1 MTTRR
6 TRLSRRSMLATLA
19 GPVALATVSRPG
31 PAVGQTASQRRMPRI
46 IVFDVNETLL
56 DVDALKPHF
65 ARAFG
70 DELVLRE
77 WFSTV
82 LLYSEVVS
90 LAGPYSDFGAIGGAA
105 LDMVATSRG
114 VSLSAED
121 RTRILTG
128 MRSLPAHPDVADGLR
143 RLKQAGFRTVTL
155 TNSAAAVVEQQLG
168 NAGLRDSFERS
179 FSVDTVRRFKPAPE
193 PYRYVAKELGVDA
206 SALRMVA
213 AHAWDVVGAMQA
225 GWAAAFVA
233 RPGKV
238 LYPLAPT
245 PDIVEPDLRAVADR
259 IIAVDTPR

>member
-1 MTTRR
+1 
-6 TRLSRRSMLATLA
+6 MLTTLA
-19 GPVALATVSRPG
+19 GPVALAAMLRPAH
-31 PAVGQTASQRRMPRI
+31 AVGQAVSQRRMPRI

-82 LLYSEVVS
+82 LLYSEVAS

-114 VSLSAED
+114 VSLSKDD

-128 MRSLPAHPDVADGLR
+128 MRSLPAHPDVREGLR
-143 RLKQAGFRTVTL
+143 RLKEAGFRIVTL
-155 TNSAAAVVEQQLG
+155 TNSAATVVEQQLSS
-168 NAGLRDSFERS
+168 AGLKELFERS
-179 FSVDTVRRFKPAPE
+179 FSVDMVRRFKPAPE
-193 PYRYVAKELGVDA
+193 PYRYVASELKVDA
-206 SALRMVA
+206 SMLRMVA
-213 AHAWDVVGAMQA
+213 AHAWDVVGAMQV

-233 RPGKV
+233 RPGKA
-238 LYPLAPT
+238 LFPLAPK
-245 PDIVEPDLRAVADR
+245 PDIVEQDLRSVADR